1 GACGRGQQAVRPES
15 ARDHQGAEPQT
26 TAVPPDRG
34 LRPFRPYGHRRA
46 LGIDGAR
53 QGAGGRGRLSKT
65 LVVIP
70 AGGAGTRLWPR
81 SRRSTPK
88 HVLPLGER
96 GRPLLRETFERAGAV
111 GDEVFV
117 LTEVR
122 QREIIEAV
130 LPEIDEQHLILEPS
144 ARGTTNAY

>member
-1 GACGRGQQAVRPES
+1 
-15 ARDHQGAEPQT
+15 DHQGAQPP
-26 TAVPPDRG
+26 AAVVPPDGG
-34 LRPFRPYGHRRA
+34 LRALRAHRHRRS
-46 LGIDGAR
+46 LGVDRAR
-53 QGAGGRGRLSKT
+53 QGAGGRGRLSQKT
-65 LVVIP
+65 FVVIP

-96 GRPLLRETFERAGAV
+96 GRPLLRETYERAGAV

>member
-1 GACGRGQQAVRPES
+1 MRGSPA
-15 ARDHQGAEPQT
+15 ARSWSTPPAA
-26 TAVPPDRG
+26 AVPPDRG
-34 LRPFRPYGHRRA
+34 LRPFRPHRHRRA
-46 LGIDGAR
+46 VGIDGPR
-53 QGAGGRGRLSKT
+53 QGAGGRGRLSRT
-65 LVVIP
+65 YVVIP

-96 GRPLLRETFERAGAV
+96 GRPLLRETYERARAV

-130 LPEIDEQHLILEPS
+130 LPQGADPHPLLLPS
-144 ARGTTNAY
+144 AGRTTDA